1 MIKLRSFCVK
11 RFRYEM
17 RKKRIEALPGITAAI
32 VHAPCPTNAS
42 MHMLIRYAM
51 RPILILCGLKPSIGL

>member
-1 MIKLRSFCVK
+1 MKCG
-11 RFRYEM
+11 
-17 RKKRIEALPGITAAI
+17 KKRIEALPGITAAI

-51 RPILILCGLKPSIGL
+51 RPILILCGLTPSIGL